1 MRLSKSEAS
10 LLETSNDC
18 CRLSC
23 SVDVCET
30 LLTVSASFAVSIR
43 VLATV
48 VAVTV
53 SVVPDARLLLALVL
67 GLEDSDL
74 EVCLFLPE
82 VWRSCVRVVD
92 LEDALLV
99 TLLVRV
105 LSCDLA
111 LPELETLVCCLVCLL
126 GFFLFCLSTFSV
138 RSATT
143 PEAKVGNNKPIVT
156 SEKNSASR

>member
-23 SVDVCET
+23 SVDVWET
-30 LLTVSASFAVSIR
+30 LLKVSASFTVSIR
-43 VLATV
+43 VLAAV

-105 LSCDLA
+105 LSCDLD
-111 LPELETLVCCLVCLL
+111 LPELETLVCCLVCFL
-126 GFFLFCLSTFSV
+126 GLSLSFSLDFSE
-138 RSATT
+138 RSVAVAV
-143 PEAKVGNNKPIVT
+143 PEAG
-156 SEKNSASR
+156 